1 MVAHLDAMTARL
13 RTGEPLQYV
22 LGEWSFRRIT
32 LAVDRRVLIPRPE
45 TELVADVASAKAS
58 EVGPTR
64 VVADLGTGSGA
75 IGLSLAHELP
85 LDGTTVW
92 ITDADVDALDVAR
105 ANIAGLG
112 RAGVN
117 VRVAHGSW
125 FDALPDDLHFDVI
138 VSNPP
143 YVAADSPDL
152 EAIVGDWEPHAAL
165 FAGPDGL
172 DDIRRIIADAPARLR
187 SGGWLVLEIGADQGD
202 AVAGPVRCVRL
213 PGRGGAT
220 RPRRPRPHRARP
232 PPLSGRGA
240 SGPVAEEIRATHVGS
255 ASLIRSRRVGGSR
268 RRNPITRRRTMSQY
282 LLSVWHE
289 EHLRGRLREPREP
302 ATVRAGRRRSTT
314 RCWRPASGCSPAGC
328 SRPSRP
334 PWSAPPTGTSR

>member
-1 MVAHLDAMTARL
+1 VEAEPADVDRDDADRGDGDAVTWRELWVETTELVGDRSRARWLCEVASGSIDGDEFLARLDEAATVRMVAHLDAMIARL
-13 RTGEPLQYV
+13 GTGEPLQYV
-22 LGEWSFRRIT
+22 LGEWSFRRIS

-45 TELVADVASAKAS
+45 TELVAEVALAKAS
-58 EVGPTR
+58 AIGPTR

-85 LDGTTVW
+85 LEGTTVW
-92 ITDADVDALDVAR
+92 MTDADGDALDVAR

-125 FDALPDDLHFDVI
+125 FDALPDDLRFDVI

-143 YVAADSPDL
+143 YVASDSPDL

-172 DDIRRIIADAPARLR
+172 DDIRRIIAAAPARIR

-202 AVAGPVRCVRL
+202 AVAGLLVASGFEDVAVQPDLAGLDRIAL
-213 PGRGGAT
+213 G
-220 RPRRPRPHRARP
+220 RRP
-232 PPLSGRGA
+232 
-240 SGPVAEEIRATHVGS
+240 
-255 ASLIRSRRVGGSR
+255 
-268 RRNPITRRRTMSQY
+268 
-282 LLSVWHE
+282 
-289 EHLRGRLREPREP
+289 
-302 ATVRAGRRRSTT
+302 
-314 RCWRPASGCSPAGC
+314 
-328 SRPSRP
+328 
-334 PWSAPPTGTSR
+334 